1 MNFPSVLPVLLQWSE
16 IEAMNVEDV
25 EDEFKRRLENIAINE
40 CCCLVYTSGTVGM
53 PKGVMLSHDNIA
65 FDTRGI
71 SKGLERVTMG
81 SETMVSYL
89 PLSHVAAQTV
99 DIYTVASMAGC
110 IWFADKDALKGT
122 LVKSLQDARPTRFM
136 GVPRVFEK
144 FQERMVA
151 VASSNG
157 SFKKMLA
164 GWAKGITLKHYMEN
178 QG

>member
-1 MNFPSVLPVLLQWSE
+1 MYLFYQPQWAE
-16 IEAMNVEDV
+16 IESMNVSDV
-25 EDEFKRRLENIAINE
+25 EEQYKTRLENVAINE

-53 PKGVMLSHDNIA
+53 PKGVMLSHDNIT
-65 FDTRGI
+65 FDVRGI
-71 SKGLERVTMG
+71 VKSMDRVVVG
-81 SETMVSYL
+81 AESIVSYL

-99 DIYTVASMAGC
+99 DIYTCAFVAGC

-136 GVPRVFEK
+136 GVPRVYEK

-151 VASSNG
+151 VASSSG
-157 SFKKMLA
+157 SLKKMLA
-164 GWAKGITLKHYMEN
+164 SWAKGITLKHYMVS